1 MAVTGGYTPISD
13 KPTSSGDLETWNDS
27 SELSPHLLREAR
39 LWMVMDVQYISIPCA
54 IHVVLVSLSNGLMVD
69 LQINLTFLCIYIYI
83 IYYTVQT
90 PRIKNN

>member
-39 LWMVMDVQYISIPCA
+39 LWMDVQYISIPCA

-69 LQINLTFLCIYIYI
+69 LQINLTFMYIYI
-83 IYYTVQT
+83 CIYYIVQT